1 MFTICFNRSSQLLTP
16 SLFLVSS
23 NILKKRVKTAFDE
36 NDHEAKDVEI
46 HTETIQKELM
56 TNLGMWDIIYN
67 LKTFEIKFIMAINK
81 KN

>member
-1 MFTICFNRSSQLLTP
+1 M
-16 SLFLVSS
+16 FLVSS